1 MVATINVDVNQICM
15 YFWVLLNDCSCIQ
28 WGLQVSFCMVLVIQW
43 HRPDEQVWDPLT
55 LHVGNCQRQW
65 SWSKLPV
72 LARKTFRLWLRHC
85 QCMWG
90 IFDNCFC
97 IQSAV
102 LLDFFFLLQGAFT
115 CGWCIWSYAFRLMW
129 VILLNNCQH
138 YIHHTCVLTWGDV
151 RVVLPGERG
160 AWKHYWK
167 KQCRLSSSSWT
178 SLEPSSLRA
187 TVSVKVEWYS
197 VHCTCQR
204 IFTGH
209 VLLLCWWAVYYD
221 ACAFLPL
228 KRITWPKTNLLI
240 SHMPRMGHE
249 QQNRV
254 ADVNCDN
261 RQRSTGHMTMR

>member
-1 MVATINVDVNQICM
+1 MGTPSKFLHGSGDTVTQA
-15 YFWVLLNDCSCIQ
+15 W
-28 WGLQVSFCMVLVIQW
+28 WAGLRSIDTTCW
-43 HRPDEQVWDPLT
+43 E
-55 LHVGNCQRQW
+55 
-65 SWSKLPV
+65 LPV
-72 LARKTFRLWLRHC
+72 PVELVKVASAGSKNIQTLTEALPVHVRHFWWLFLHPICSLTRL
-85 QCMWG
+85 
-90 IFDNCFC
+90 F
-97 IQSAV
+97 S
-102 LLDFFFLLQGAFT
+102 LLQGAFT

-160 AWKHYWK
+160 AWKHCWK
-167 KQCRLSSSSWT
+167 KQCRLGSSSWT

-204 IFTGH
+204 IFTSH

-254 ADVNCDN
+254 ADVNYLACKVSVDD
-261 RQRSTGHMTMR
+261 RDCQHVM